1 MGQAQRCGRRKSYWS
16 SSKRNHYIILI
27 KFFSHWH
34 IYQFYNNHLTSKPAT
49 FLLNCIYQSNK
60 VSGYGH
66 LGAKQQS
73 LDVIQTA
80 SYWRTCTTLGAARYI
95 CVRSIYFTS
104 GILTFSH
111 FIDQL
116 KRERKTYTLKKNNVA
131 VFNSYNGYLSLLIS
145 GILEIYQVGDRK
157 SAGQLIF
164 IKPDQWYLKCRLSMD
179 YPRHNIFLS
188 KALYWH
194 INNKHTNWSKSKR
207 TIYRDWRICSV

>member
-1 MGQAQRCGRRKSYWS
+1 MTFVVENSGPCLGQAQRCGRRKSYWS

-34 IYQFYNNHLTSKPAT
+34 IHQFYNNHLTSKPAT

-66 LGAKQQS
+66 LGVKQQS

-104 GILTFSH
+104 GLLTYSH

-116 KRERKTYTLKKNNVA
+116 KSERKTYTLKKNNVA
-131 VFNSYNGYLSLLIS
+131 VLNSFLKLLSFFAYI
-145 GILEIYQVGDRK
+145 
-157 SAGQLIF
+157 
-164 IKPDQWYLKCRLSMD
+164 
-179 YPRHNIFLS
+179 RHFRNIPS
-188 KALYWH
+188 
-194 INNKHTNWSKSKR
+194 R
-207 TIYRDWRICSV
+207 R